1 MQRTV
6 IHTPNAPK
14 AIGPYS
20 QGILAE
26 GRFVFVSGQVGFIPE
41 SGQLAD
47 GVEAQAEQAL
57 QNITAI
63 LAAAGT
69 NLAHV
74 VKVTVLLKSI
84 SDFAAVNAIYA
95 RHFSSDQ
102 PARATFGGLEL
113 PAGALVEIECVALLA
128 D

>member
-1 MQRTV
+1 MQRLV
-6 IHTPNAPK
+6 IQTPQAPK

-26 GRFVFVSGQVGFIPE
+26 GRLVFVSGQVGFEPQT
-41 SGQLAD
+41 GQLAE
-47 GVEAQAEQAL
+47 GIEAQTEQAL
-57 QNITAI
+57 RNITAI
-63 LAAAGT
+63 LEAGGT
-69 NLAHV
+69 DLAHV

-84 SDFAAVNAIYA
+84 SDFATVNTIYA
-95 RHFSSDQ
+95 RHFSENQ

-113 PAGALVEIECVALLA
+113 PAGALVEIECVALLP